1 MATFGATSSSSN
13 YLPGHVIPIVGAN
26 NSAFTSLQA
35 IYFGGLAG
43 LVNQT
48 SGGIQRIY
56 SPRGGTI
63 TRVLLYGHFG
73 TAGTNESWTMHVRVS
88 DTTNA
93 SIAAVALA
101 SACRVWSN
109 SAMSVTI
116 AASDYLEIHASNPNW
131 ATCPLNGRFGGYI
144 YIE

>member
-1 MATFGATSSSSN
+1 MATFGATSSFSN
-13 YLPGHVIPIVGAN
+13 YLPGIVLPITGPN
-26 NSAFTSLQA
+26 NSTFTSLQT

-43 LVNQT
+43 LANQT

-56 SPRGGTI
+56 SPCAGTI
-63 TRVLLYGHFG
+63 TKILLYGNFG
-73 TAGTNESWTMHVRVS
+73 TAGTNESWTMHLRVNN
-88 DTTNA
+88 TTNA

-101 SACRVWSN
+101 SACRIWSSSTMN
-109 SAMSVTI
+109 VTI
-116 AASDYLEIHASNPNW
+116 AASDYFEIHASNPNW